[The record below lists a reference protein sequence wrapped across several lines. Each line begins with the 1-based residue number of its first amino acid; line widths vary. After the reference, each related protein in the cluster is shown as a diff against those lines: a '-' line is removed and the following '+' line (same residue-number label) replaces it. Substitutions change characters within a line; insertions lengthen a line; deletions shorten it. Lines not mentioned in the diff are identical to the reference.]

1 MENMEVEELYVIQ
14 ELTENADFL
23 EQLGTKEKFWF
34 RDMHSENNHRTL
46 FKYSRPNTGE
56 HWSEKCAEQLC
67 ILLELP
73 HVNYNIAIHK
83 GRYGV
88 TTPNIV
94 DKNEHLVM
102 GNELLHKDDP
112 EEYPNPVDF
121 TENKQR
127 VTSHTVTRVLTF
139 LDRSS
144 VLPPK
149 SEFDLQGLGA
159 AEVFC
164 GYLLLDALISNQDRH
179 HENWA
184 VVVETRSG
192 TPIFR
197 LCPTYDHAASMGREL
212 LDKERK
218 ERLTTKD
225 RNRSIEKF
233 VQKAQSQLYKFK
245 TDKKPMKTVDAFAY
259 AMQKYPAAKVHWLSK
274 LNAIDEADIKK
285 VFDRIPPNL
294 ISDLGRDFAYQ
305 VVIEN
310 RKRLLKYYE

>member
-1 MENMEVEELYVIQ
+1 MEVEDLYTVH
-14 ELTENADFL
+14 ELTENAEFL

-34 RDMHSENNHRTL
+34 RDLSSQQRTL

-67 ILLELP
+67 ILLGIP
-73 HVNYNIAIHK
+73 HVKYDIAIHN

-88 TTPNIV
+88 TSPNIV
-94 DKNEHLVM
+94 GKSEHLVM

-112 EEYPNPVDF
+112 DDYPKPIEYFED
-121 TENKQR
+121 KKR

-139 LDRSS
+139 LSRSE

-149 SEFDLQGLGA
+149 SNFDLGSLNA
-159 AEVFC
+159 AEIFC
-164 GYLLLDALISNQDRH
+164 GYLMLDALISNQDRH

-184 VVVETRSG
+184 VIVETKDGSAV
-192 TPIFR
+192 FR

-218 ERLTTKD
+218 ERLKTKD
-225 RNRSIEKF
+225 KNRTIEQF

-245 TDKKPMKTVDAFAY
+245 VDKKPMKTVDAFVFSV
-259 AMQKYPAAKVHWLSK
+259 QKYPKAKQHWLSK
-274 LNAIDEADIKK
+274 LNSLTETEIKK
-285 VFDRIPPNL
+285 VFDRIPP
-294 ISDLGRDFAYQ
+294 DLLSEVGRLFAYQ